1 MRHTVFM
8 LIMLIAATGCSKPET
23 VAHLDMNTYWYSAA
37 SNVAATTTGCRSVM
51 TMSGSSKVKC
61 E

>member
-1 MRHTVFM
+1 M
-8 LIMLIAATGCSKPET
+8 AAGCSNPKP
-23 VAHLDMNTYWYSAA
+23 VAQLDMSTYWYSAA
-37 SNVAATTTGCRSVM
+37 STVATDARCQSVM